1 MSGFEVAG
9 IVLGALPLAIEA
21 LDRYREVAKRLGF
34 WYKIRLEYQK
44 CSDHLTYY
52 RLAYRRHLKLLLL
65 PLVLDDD
72 KIQELLSDPG
82 GKGWKNQA
90 VGSLLEARLDE
101 SYELYLRHMTATA
114 ETMQKLNHELAVD
127 EDSIQQ
133 TINTSKGSTKSRMKY
148 AMSKDGMEY
157 HRYKVRF
164 MNGAAV
170 RGELFTELK
179 DLLERMRDLLDTSDK
194 ETQLV
199 GKRASAARSS
209 AIDAAICGFF
219 VHVNK
224 LFRALT
230 SAWNCYCQQQHCVRL
245 LLQHRTDKKS
255 EFEVVFAKSLPSSWE
270 VRRTR
275 IVEGDGVEAVNQ
287 LKKPA
292 GSNQTSTIRIP
303 AHREKQPMKSALRTR
318 TQASVTDVGRTVP
331 AITLTASTALIDDTN
346 VPPITSLCISLD
358 EGNEPCCGFLP
369 EEDCRY
375 YVYKLSR
382 LQMKTLSPVTLDE
395 ILRGQVQPPP
405 TRRQRYSLAL
415 TLASSFLQ
423 LLDTPWLPATWSKS
437 DIVFTGSVVDSGVF
451 ALDQP
456 HLSRG
461 LVAPERA
468 ASKAATFL
476 QSLDLF
482 GIVLLEL
489 CFGVLLE
496 NHACRR
502 RWPAGN
508 NETEKMAFDFMAA
521 REWQL
526 EVNEEA
532 GPDYSEAVAWCLGG
546 NRGTPPEVWRRQ
558 MLQKV
563 VQPLERCS
571 QFLSGGVGGN

>member
-9 IVLGALPLAIEA
+9 IVLGAFPLAIEA

-65 PLVLDDD
+65 PLVVDDD

-82 GKGWKNQA
+82 GEGWKNQA
-90 VGSLLEARLDE
+90 VASLLEVRLDE

-114 ETMQKLNHELAVD
+114 EVMQKLNHELAVND
-127 EDSIQQ
+127 DSVQQ
-133 TINTSKGSTKSRMKY
+133 TISTSKGPMKARMKH
-148 AMSKDGMEY
+148 AMSKDGIDY
-157 HRYKVRF
+157 HRYKVKF
-164 MNGAAV
+164 MNGASV
-170 RGELFTELK
+170 RGELFAEIK

-194 ETQLV
+194 ESQLL
-199 GKRASAARSS
+199 GKRASAAKNS

-219 VHVNK
+219 VHANR

-245 LLQHRTDKKS
+245 LLQHRTNKKS

-270 VRRTR
+270 VRKTR
-275 IVEGDGVEAVNQ
+275 IVEGGDIEAGQV
-287 LKKPA
+287 
-292 GSNQTSTIRIP
+292 STIRIP
-303 AHREKQPMKSALRTR
+303 AHREKQPIKSALRTR
-318 TQASVTDVGRTVP
+318 AQVPAKDVERTLP
-331 AITLTASTALIDDTN
+331 AITLTTTTALPDDTD

-358 EGNEPCCGFLP
+358 QGNEPCCGFLA

-382 LQMKTLSPVTLDE
+382 LQMKTLSSISLDE
-395 ILRGQVQPPP
+395 ILRGQVQPAP

-423 LLDTPWLPATWSKS
+423 LLDTPWLPVTWSKS
-437 DIVFTGSVVDSGVF
+437 DIVFTSSVADSGVF

-456 HLSRG
+456 HLDRG
-461 LVAPERA
+461 LVDSEKN
-468 ASKAATFL
+468 ASKSSTFL
-476 QSLDLF
+476 QSLDLL

-496 NHACRR
+496 NRACRT
-502 RWPAGN
+502 RWPPGR

-546 NRGTPPEVWRRQ
+546 NRSTPPEVWRRE

-563 VQPLERCS
+563 VQPLERCR
-571 QFLSGGVGGN
+571 QFLSGGAGGN